1 MNSSNIPA
9 EPSERNMFIISPKK
23 KKKKISFLSDSSTT
37 LLPKCAFGGTR
48 SANVSPSANKYYQ
61 VYFH

>member
-9 EPSERNMFIISPKK
+9 EPSEKRVYYLSEKI
-23 KKKKISFLSDSSTT
+23 ISFLPGPSTV

-48 SANVSPSANKYYQ
+48 SANVSPSASKYYHM
-61 VYFH
+61 YFH